1 MAMPLDL
8 LWLTIPTYVVLQ
20 VVALLRPSGGSR
32 VIDAAPTRGQ
42 SDEFAEGSIRRLREW
57 PRSPGV
63 FCDDRQSRDPGES
76 PKSGD

>member
-32 VIDAAPTRGQ
+32 VIDAAPARSQ
-42 SDEFAEGSIRRLREW
+42 SDEFPEGAVRRRREW
-57 PRSPGV
+57 PGSTGV
-63 FCDDRQSRDPGES
+63 
-76 PKSGD
+76 